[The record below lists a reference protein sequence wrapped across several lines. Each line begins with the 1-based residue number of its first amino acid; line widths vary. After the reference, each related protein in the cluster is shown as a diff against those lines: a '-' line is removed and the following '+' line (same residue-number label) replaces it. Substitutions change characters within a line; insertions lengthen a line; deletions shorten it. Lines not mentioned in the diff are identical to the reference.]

1 MLFVKTLVTEDAI
14 IVRIIYVLVCI

>member
-1 MLFVKTLVTEDAI
+1 VKTLVTEDAI